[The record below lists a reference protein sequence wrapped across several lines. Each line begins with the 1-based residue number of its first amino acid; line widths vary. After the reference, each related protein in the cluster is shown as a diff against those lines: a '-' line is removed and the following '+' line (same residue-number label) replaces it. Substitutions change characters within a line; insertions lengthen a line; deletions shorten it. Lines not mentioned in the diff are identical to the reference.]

1 MRSWKDFII
10 YSTMTIKD
18 AMGKINDLGGKGLY
32 VVDDNQRLIGSV
44 TDGDI
49 RRALIKG
56 VGLAEEIRHAMK
68 ADARFVNQGISD
80 LKKLEMLEKNRIQ
93 SVPVIDANNVIVDI
107 FTIEQ
112 LKDHSEIQ
120 VVLLAGGM
128 GTRLGK
134 ITENLPKP
142 MVKVAGEPILERILR
157 RLLIQGF
164 SQFNISVNYK
174 AEIIEDYFKDG
185 KHLGCEISYLKESK
199 RLGTAGP
206 LSLLKN
212 NGKPVIVMNGDLL
225 THVNIGQLLNYHLN
239 HEAKVTMCTRDH
251 EIQIP
256 FGVINIQ
263 DGYAQ
268 SFHEKPTYN
277 FNVNAGIYVIEP
289 EVIKMIPKD
298 EYYDMSSLLNTLLEK
313 GKNEIACF
321 PIVEGWIDV
330 GRESDLM
337 LAQEVY
343 SKSEE

>member
-1 MRSWKDFII
+1 MRSWKDYII
-10 YSTMTIKD
+10 ENLVSIKD
-18 AMGKINDLGGKGLY
+18 VMSKINDLGGKGLY
-32 VVDDNQRLIGSV
+32 VVDEENRLIGSV

-56 VGLAEEIRHAMK
+56 VGLAEAVKLAMK
-68 ADARFVNQGISD
+68 TDAYFVKEDVSD
-80 LKKLEMLEKNRIQ
+80 LKKLEALERHRIQ
-93 SVPVIDANNVIVDI
+93 SIPIVNSDMVILDI
-107 FTIEQ
+107 FTIEK
-112 LKDHSEIQ
+112 LKDHKEIQ

-142 MVKVAGEPILERILR
+142 MVKVAGEPILERIIR
-157 RLLIQGF
+157 RLINQGF

-185 KHLGCEISYLKESK
+185 SHLDCKINYLKESK

-212 NGKPVIVMNGDLL
+212 NGKPVVVMNGDLL
-225 THVNIGQLLNYHLN
+225 THVNVGQLLNFHLN
-239 HEAKVTMCTRDH
+239 HEAKVTMCMRDH

-256 FGVINIQ
+256 FGVINVE
-263 DGYAQ
+263 DGYAK

-289 EVIKMIPKD
+289 EIISMIPRD
-298 EYYDMSSLLNTLLEK
+298 EYYDMS
-313 GKNEIACF
+313 
-321 PIVEGWIDV
+321 
-330 GRESDLM
+330 
-337 LAQEVY
+337 
-343 SKSEE
+343 

>member
-68 ADARFVNQGISD
+68 ADAHFVNQGISD

-157 RLLIQGF
+157 RLLNQGF

-256 FGVINIQ
+256 FGVINVQ

>member
-1 MRSWKDFII
+1 MRSWKDYII
-10 YSTMTIKD
+10 SPTLSIKDTMT
-18 AMGKINDLGGKGLY
+18 KINELGGKGLY
-32 VVDDNQRLIGSV
+32 IVDDQSRLIGSV

-56 VGLAEEIRHAMK
+56 VGVYEEIKHAMK
-68 ADARFVNQGISD
+68 GDAVYAKSDLSD
-80 LKKLEMLEKNRIQ
+80 LKKLEILERNHIH
-93 SVPVIDANNVIVDI
+93 SLPVVGHNHEIIDI
-107 FTIEQ
+107 FTIEK

-142 MVKVAGEPILERILR
+142 MVKVAGEPILERIIR
-157 RLLIQGF
+157 RLINQGF

-185 KHLGCEISYLKESK
+185 KNFGCNISYLKENK

-206 LSLLKN
+206 LSLLKG
-212 NGKPVIVMNGDLL
+212 NGKPVVVMNGDLL
-225 THVNIGQLLNYHLN
+225 THVNISQLLTFHLS
-239 HEAKVTMCTRDH
+239 HGAKVTMCTRDH

-256 FGVINIQ
+256 FGVISVEN
-263 DGYAQ
+263 GYAR
-268 SFHEKPTYN
+268 SFQEKPIYN
-277 FNVNAGIYVIEP
+277 FNVNAGIYVIESD
-289 EVIKMIPKD
+289 VLQIIPRD
-298 EYYDMSSLLNTLLEK
+298 EYYDMPTLLNALLEN
-313 GKNEIACF
+313 GEERIACF

-343 SKSEE
+343 SIKK

>member
-1 MRSWKDFII
+1 MRSWKDYIVQ
-10 YSTMTIKD
+10 STLSIKD
-18 AMGKINDLGGKGLY
+18 AMTKINELGGKGLFI
-32 VVDDNQRLIGSV
+32 VDEKNRLVGSV

-56 VGLAEEIRHAMK
+56 IGVSEAINHAMK
-68 ADARFVNQGISD
+68 ADAVYAKSELSD
-80 LKKLEMLEKNRIQ
+80 LKKLEILEKNHIH
-93 SVPVIDANNVIVDI
+93 SVPVIDNDRVILDI
-107 FTIEQ
+107 FTIEK

-157 RLLIQGF
+157 RLLNQGF
-164 SQFNISVNYK
+164 CQFNISVNYK

-185 KHLGCEISYLKESK
+185 KSFGCNISYLKESK

-212 NGKPVIVMNGDLL
+212 NGKPIIVMNGDLL
-225 THVNIGQLLNYHLN
+225 THVNVGQLLNFHLS

-256 FGVINIQ
+256 FGVINLE
-263 DGYAQ
+263 DGYAR

-277 FNVNAGIYVIEP
+277 FNVNAGIYVINP
-289 EVIKMIPKD
+289 EVLTMIPKD
-298 EYYDMSSLLNTLLEK
+298 EYYDMSTLLNTLLER
-313 GKNEIACF
+313 GGNEIACF

-330 GRESDLM
+330 GRESDLV

-343 SKSEE
+343 SKSDE

>member
-1 MRSWKDFII
+1 MRSWKDYII
-10 YSTMTIKD
+10 ENLVSIKD
-18 AMGKINDLGGKGLY
+18 VMSKINDLGGKGLY
-32 VVDDNQRLIGSV
+32 VVDEENRLIGSV

-56 VGLAEEIRHAMK
+56 VGLAEAVKLAMK
-68 ADARFVNQGISD
+68 TDAYFVKEDVSD
-80 LKKLEMLEKNRIQ
+80 LKKLEALERHRIQ
-93 SVPVIDANNVIVDI
+93 SIPIVNSDMVILDI
-107 FTIEQ
+107 FTIEK
-112 LKDHSEIQ
+112 LKDHKEIQ

-142 MVKVAGEPILERILR
+142 MVKVAGEPILERIIR
-157 RLLIQGF
+157 RLINQGF

-185 KHLGCEISYLKESK
+185 SHLDCKINYLKESK

-212 NGKPVIVMNGDLL
+212 NGKPVVVMNGDLL
-225 THVNIGQLLNYHLN
+225 THVNVGQLLNFHLN
-239 HEAKVTMCTRDH
+239 HEAKVTMCMRDH

-256 FGVINIQ
+256 FGVINVE
-263 DGYAQ
+263 DGYAK

-289 EVIKMIPKD
+289 EIISMIPRD
-298 EYYDMSSLLNTLLEK
+298 EYYDMSSLLNTLLETK
-313 GKNEIACF
+313 KDIACF

-337 LAQEVY
+337 HAQEVY
-343 SKSEE
+343 SKGGE